1 MSILKYFQQ
10 VTDDTAEKLPN
21 PQGSLSKRV
30 PSSAIE
36 RANTNVTP
44 IIEQL
49 ESGKRRPYLILTP
62 APYEDGRQSRNSFW
76 NMTNGNDFT
85 AYFCLYRDCC
95 RIVRVSYF
103 SHAV

>member
-10 VTDDTAEKLPN
+10 VTDDTAKKLPN

-44 IIEQL
+44 IIERL

-85 AYFCLYRDCC
+85 AYFAT
-95 RIVRVSYF
+95 
-103 SHAV
+103 AVGS